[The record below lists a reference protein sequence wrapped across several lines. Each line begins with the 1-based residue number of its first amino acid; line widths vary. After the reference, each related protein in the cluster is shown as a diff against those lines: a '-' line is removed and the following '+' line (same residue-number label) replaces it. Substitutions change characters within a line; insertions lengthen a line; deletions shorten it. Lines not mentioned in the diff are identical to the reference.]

1 VIVRVARPGE
11 AGEIGDLRVGAY
23 QAGGLLNEQY
33 TGTLRAL
40 GQDGHGTVF
49 VAVDDNSADT
59 TADDS
64 ADTTADDSAAGS
76 RANSGKLLGTVML
89 EPWHAGSEVARSA
102 DEAEVRA
109 LAVAPWAQGRG
120 TGRALMRAVIGAAAA
135 SGARRLLL
143 STQTGMTTAQRLY
156 RSLGFQRAPEL
167 DWQPVPEVPLLGFIL
182 PLDGSALEGPAE
194 SGRRDQ

>member
-11 AGEIGDLRVGAY
+11 VEEIGDLRVGAY
-23 QAGGLLNEQY
+23 QAEGLLNEQY
-33 TGTLRAL
+33 AGTLRAL

-64 ADTTADDSAAGS
+64 ADTTADGSAAGS

>member
-1 VIVRVARPGE
+1 
-11 AGEIGDLRVGAY
+11 LRVGAY
-23 QAGGLLNEQY
+23 QAEGLLNEQY
-33 TGTLRAL
+33 AGTLRAL

-49 VAVDDNSADT
+49 VAVDDNSVDNT
-59 TADDS
+59 LDSTADD
-64 ADTTADDSAAGS
+64 AVDDTAGDGAAGS
-76 RANSGKLLGTVML
+76 RANSGKLLGTVMF
-89 EPWHAGSEVARSA
+89 EPWHVGSEVARSA

-120 TGRALMRAVIGAAAA
+120 TGRALMRAVIGAATA

-143 STQTGMTTAQRLY
+143 STQTEMTTAQRLY

-167 DWQPVPEVPLLGFIL
+167 DWRPVPEVPLLGFIL

-194 SGRRDQ
+194 SGEQD